1 MSTPM
6 TLLCIF
12 DGSRRECASN
22 ASASAG
28 SIVKVACDTFGS
40 LVSGIFQ
47 EKLAS
52 EAQDI
57 STASIPYDDLES
69 ISRYPTIDSQPIIV
83 GFSLPPYYFSCTAST
98 KFVVD
103 VFCHLV
109 SFVHDNQAWDQ
120 YVTRS
125 ASIDSLIPAIDPLI
139 PVRDS
144 WRFVLYSRN
153 CVRRPSVKSKGPGL
167 GTKLSTKTSSVHS
180 VCPRAQTSS
189 R

>member
-1 MSTPM
+1 M
-6 TLLCIF
+6 TLLYIF

-22 ASASAG
+22 ASAGAG

-57 STASIPYDDLES
+57 STASIPYDDLEA
-69 ISRYPTIDSQPIIV
+69 IPRYPTIDSQPIIV

-98 KFVVD
+98 KLVVD
-103 VFCHLV
+103 VFCQLV
-109 SFVHDNQAWDQ
+109 SFVHDNQAWDL
-120 YVTRS
+120 YVNRRTPVYY
-125 ASIDSLIPAIDPLI
+125 SLT

-144 WRFVLYSRN
+144 WRFLPYSRY

-180 VCPRAQTSS
+180 VCPCAQTSS